1 MPPKTKA
8 VKANIDKYIF
18 LFSKHASKQSYTD
31 TNGIVRNIEYGWNI
45 EPQTI
50 NEQSTLELVQKDFS
64 NYGEETATAVVN
76 VLTTSTANVTVTN
89 AITNGYYTTPP
100 AVSFTGTGIGLATG
114 TAVLTSGRVT
124 GINVGGT
131 MSGLLIPTSVVSITV
146 GVGGTGY
153 NVIPNVSFTGGGI
166 GSGASATAVLTAGVV
181 TSITLSNSIGTGLNY
196 TSAPTV
202 VIDPPATGAIQAL
215 GTVVYVSASS
225 ITVTVSN
232 PTTNGYYTSA
242 PTVTFTGGTGT
253 GAIGTAVLTSG
264 RVTSVTMSGTMSGY
278 AAGTLPTVS
287 FAAPS
292 GTQATAT
299 CTVGGAITATIA
311 APTTLG
317 ITPYM
322 IRINNLHSGSIIH
335 STDDG
340 GTGNTIKKG
349 MIIDMSYP
357 FQDITEAIKM
367 VLEQQTINRIVIS
380 VDNTFSEIKGL
391 PITTDFVLCFKLAEY
406 EPKPLSYGSMDNVNV
421 NQR

>member
-18 LFSKHASKQSYTD
+18 LFSKHASKTSYTD
-31 TNGIVRNIEYGWNI
+31 TNGIVRITEYGWNI
-45 EPQTI
+45 DPQTI

-76 VLTTSTANVTVTN
+76 VLTASTATVTVTN

-100 AVSFTGTGIGLATG
+100 AVSFTGTGTGSATG

-146 GVGGTGY
+146 GGGGTGY
-153 NVIPNVSFTGGGI
+153 NVIPNVSFTSGG

-215 GTVVYVSASS
+215 GTVVFVSATS

-242 PTVTFTGGTGT
+242 PAVTFTGGTGT

-264 RVTSVTMSGTMSGY
+264 RVTSVTISGTMSGY

-299 CTVGGAITATIA
+299 CTVGGAITVSIS
-311 APTTLG
+311 APTTFG

-322 IRINNLHSGSIIH
+322 IRINNLHSGSIVH
-335 STDDG
+335 SDDG
-340 GTGNTIKKG
+340 GTGNSLRKG
-349 MIIDMSYP
+349 VIVDMSYP
-357 FQDITEAIKM
+357 FQDITEAIKI

-380 VDNTFSEIKGL
+380 VDNTFSDIRGL
-391 PITTDFVLCFKLAEY
+391 PSTTDFVLCFKLAEY

-421 NQR
+421 NQQ

>member
-18 LFSKHASKQSYTD
+18 LFSKHASKTSYTD
-31 TNGIVRNIEYGWNI
+31 TNGIVRITEYGWNI
-45 EPQTI
+45 DPQTI

-76 VLTTSTANVTVTN
+76 VLTASTATVTVTN

-100 AVSFTGTGIGLATG
+100 AVSFTGTGTGSATG

-131 MSGLLIPTSVVSITV
+131 MSGLLIPTSVVTIAV
-146 GVGGTGY
+146 GSGGTGY
-153 NVIPNVSFTGGGI
+153 NVNPNVSFTGGS

-196 TSAPTV
+196 TSVPTV

-215 GTVVYVSASS
+215 GTAVFVSATN

-232 PTTNGYYTSA
+232 PTTNGYYTSI
-242 PTVTFTGGTGT
+242 PVVTPSGGTGT
-253 GAIGTAVLTSG
+253 GAVYTAVLTSG
-264 RVTSVTMSGTMSGY
+264 RVTGVTVSGTMTGY
-278 AAGTLPTVS
+278 AALTLPTITI
-287 FAAPS
+287 APPS

-317 ITPYM
+317 ITP
-322 IRINNLHSGSIIH
+322 L
-335 STDDG
+335 
-340 GTGNTIKKG
+340 
-349 MIIDMSYP
+349 IIDMSDKEKK
-357 FQDITEAIKM
+357 FSCNFGTRLTVGDIKKDKKEK
-367 VLEQQTINRIVIS
+367 
-380 VDNTFSEIKGL
+380 K
-391 PITTDFVLCFKLAEY
+391 
-406 EPKPLSYGSMDNVNV
+406 
-421 NQR
+421 